1 MKPHKSVRGYLLT
14 QGVEYD
20 ILSEFNG
27 PIVMIQNQ
35 GAGAV
40 TVTFNNGEPL
50 EMSGKPF
57 AYEPLVPISGV
68 ISTDGDNVVVFA

>member
-1 MKPHKSVRGYLLT
+1 MRPFKSVKGYLLT

-35 GAGAV
+35 GAVSA
-40 TVTFNNGEPL
+40 TVTFNNGQPL

-57 AYEPLVPISGV
+57 AYEPLVPIAGV
-68 ISTDGDNVVVFA
+68 ISTDGANVVVFA